1 MARYRRSRYLLF
13 TLEELADSGAASSTR
28 WVATS
33 IISGLHLL
41 VELGQME
48 MFRAVS
54 CLEWT
59 DENDL
64 VERGFKGAQ
73 LTELAALSIF
83 ISDDPAFK
91 SFLDQEVILTE
102 SHWPPC
108 AASFHL
114 LNQHRE
120 SFNSRYSSMRETSLL
135 ERESEER
142 ARRFLEIN
150 GPPPPTFYS
159 HPEAKNTIQL
169 DPDIGDSPLA
179 SALLRRRTCRYF
191 DSEKILGFKQIS
203 TLLRLTFGPFAIRR
217 LAGGEIE
224 LVQKTSPSGGSLHPI
239 EGFPLLF
246 RTEAGPSGLYHY
258 RCDQHALNLLREIPE
273 QQAREAASYF
283 AQGQSF
289 VGSCAAIVIIIAR
302 FDRNFWKYRER
313 ENSYAVILQDAGHLS
328 QTFQVVATDLGLST
342 FYTAAINGV
351 ALTQFLGLR
360 FPAEA
365 ALGILGIGYGG
376 VEEMCGAASEPFIFP
391 A

>member
-13 TLEELADSGAASSTR
+13 TLEELADSGTASSTK

-41 VELGQME
+41 VEIGQME
-48 MFRAVS
+48 MFREVS

-59 DENDL
+59 DENEL
-64 VERGFKGAQ
+64 AERGFTGAQ
-73 LTELAALSIF
+73 LKELVTLAIF

-91 SFLDQEVILTE
+91 SFLDQEAILIE

-114 LNQHRE
+114 LNQYRE
-120 SFNSRYSSMRETSLL
+120 SFNSRHGSVRETSLL
-135 ERESEER
+135 ERESEQR
-142 ARRFLEIN
+142 ALRFLQIN

-159 HPEAKNTIQL
+159 HPQAENSIQL
-169 DPDIGDSPLA
+169 DRDIGDSPLA

-191 DSEKILGFKQIS
+191 ESEKSLGFHQLS

-217 LAGGEIE
+217 LARGGIE

-246 RTEAGPSGLYHY
+246 RTEAGASGLYHY
-258 RCDQHALNLLREIPE
+258 RCDQHALALLKEIPE
-273 QQAREAASYF
+273 QKAREAASYF

-289 VGSCAAIVIIIAR
+289 VGSCAAIVILVAR
-302 FDRNFWKYRER
+302 FDRHFWKYRER

-351 ALTQFLGLR
+351 SLTQFLGLR

-365 ALGILGIGYGG
+365 ALGILGVGYG
-376 VEEMCGAASEPFIFP
+376 VVDEMAGTVSEPFIFP
-391 A
+391 S